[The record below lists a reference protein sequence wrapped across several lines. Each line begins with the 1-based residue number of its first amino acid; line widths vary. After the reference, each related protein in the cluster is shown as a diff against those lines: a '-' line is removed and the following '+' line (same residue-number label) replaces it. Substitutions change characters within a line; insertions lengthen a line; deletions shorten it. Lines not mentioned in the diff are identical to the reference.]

1 MEPRQLRSRPFCA
14 SESQLA
20 KVARPKQL
28 NVDQARR
35 AAYDLLS
42 RKAWSRA
49 ELTARLVRR
58 GAPEL
63 LARQVVA
70 ELEAQGYLNDQ
81 AFARQWAEARAS
93 RQRLGSRRIS
103 EELRLKGIPRPLV
116 EAAIREAF
124 SEAPEEVQALEAARR
139 RLPVLSRRSATRVPA
154 KLLDYLL
161 RRGYPAEV
169 ARSVVR
175 QLCKVEETES

>member
-1 MEPRQLRSRPFCA
+1 MPRA
-14 SESQLA
+14 
-20 KVARPKQL
+20 KQL
-28 NVDQARR
+28 NPDQARR

-49 ELTARLVRR
+49 ELTVRLVRR
-58 GAPEL
+58 GAAEAV
-63 LARQVVA
+63 ARQVVA
-70 ELEAQGYLNDQ
+70 DLEAQGYVDDQ
-81 AFARQWAEARAS
+81 AFARQWAEGRAT

-103 EELRLKGIPRPLV
+103 EELRLKGIPRPLA

-124 SEAPEEVQALEAARR
+124 SDTPEEVRALEAARR
-139 RLPVLSRRSATRVPA
+139 RLPALSRRSAPRVPA
-154 KLLDYLL
+154 RLLDYLL

-175 QLCKVEETES
+175 RLCKVEEGES

>member
-1 MEPRQLRSRPFCA
+1 MPHARQLNP
-14 SESQLA
+14 
-20 KVARPKQL
+20 
-28 NVDQARR
+28 DQARR

-49 ELTARLVRR
+49 ELTARLIRR
-58 GAPEL
+58 GVSETV
-63 LARQVVA
+63 ARQVVA
-70 ELEAQGYLNDQ
+70 ELEAQGYVDDR
-81 AFARQWAEARAS
+81 AFARQWAEARAG

-124 SEAPEEVQALEAARR
+124 SETPEEVQALEAARR

-161 RRGYPAEV
+161 RRGYPAEI

-175 QLCKVEETES
+175 QLCKVEDQES